1 MFQDSCSRINLLSQS
16 QNIVMKWG
24 IYRVEDRNVSVER
37 MCDRALLA
45 VRSIK
50 GMYKKFFAYYDDE
63 LRSKLLQEQEIVDSM
78 ESALAQGQF
87 EIYLQPKY
95 RLKDN
100 RMSGAEALVRWNHP
114 EWGLQ
119 SPAVFIPLFERNGF
133 ITRLDQYVWD
143 KVCAVM
149 QSWKNRGLPPLPVS
163 VNVSRADIYNADLT
177 AVLMGLLQKYELPP
191 ASLHLEITE
200 SAYTENPRQIIE
212 TVSHLRE
219 LGFVVEMD
227 DFGNGYSSL
236 HMLHEMPVDVLK
248 LDMKF
253 IQSEP
258 VTPVNQEIMRF
269 IINLAHLMSL
279 SVVAE
284 GVETEEQLERLRR
297 IGCECVQGYY
307 FSRPVQVK
315 EFEKLMEENDAVGK
329 AGNQDS

>member
-1 MFQDSCSRINLLSQS
+1 MISSGLLT
-16 QNIVMKWG
+16 W
-24 IYRVEDRNVSVER
+24 
-37 MCDRALLA
+37 
-45 VRSIK
+45 
-50 GMYKKFFAYYDDE
+50 
-63 LRSKLLQEQEIVDSM
+63 
-78 ESALAQGQF
+78 
-87 EIYLQPKY
+87 
-95 RLKDN
+95 
-100 RMSGAEALVRWNHP
+100 
-114 EWGLQ
+114 
-119 SPAVFIPLFERNGF
+119 VFIPAARAAEISSLKALAVVAMMGIVRASGCSEARICLVASCPS
-133 ITRLDQYVWD
+133 ITGICTSIR
-143 KVCAVM
+143 
-149 QSWKNRGLPPLPVS
+149 
-163 VNVSRADIYNADLT
+163 I
-177 AVLMGLLQKYELPP
+177 
-191 ASLHLEITE
+191 ASY
-200 SAYTENPRQIIE
+200 SP
-212 TVSHLRE
+212 
-219 LGFVVEMD
+219 GFVVEMD

-307 FSRPVQVK
+307 FSKPVQVK

>member
-1 MFQDSCSRINLLSQS
+1 
-16 QNIVMKWG
+16 
-24 IYRVEDRNVSVER
+24 
-37 MCDRALLA
+37 
-45 VRSIK
+45 
-50 GMYKKFFAYYDDE
+50 
-63 LRSKLLQEQEIVDSM
+63 
-78 ESALAQGQF
+78 
-87 EIYLQPKY
+87 
-95 RLKDN
+95 
-100 RMSGAEALVRWNHP
+100 
-114 EWGLQ
+114 
-119 SPAVFIPLFERNGF
+119 
-133 ITRLDQYVWD
+133 
-143 KVCAVM
+143 M

-307 FSRPVQVK
+307 FSKPVQVK